1 MPEHLIRV
9 TQTQLLADSSDIVLE
24 AATPDEAAEIVLD
37 AVAGDPDDETGT
49 RSYGLP
55 DGRKIEIDPEDAVI
69 GGETYA
75 EVIVAGQVVQTVGR
89 TAMPIR
95 RFLDLSTGHLQ
106 QADRLFLEF
115 SANPGSLGGL
125 AAMAGTYGWFV
136 YAHDDRCCD
145 GISDV
150 LWTIFERARALGC
163 EYVLFDADAPT
174 LEGLPVFEENSD
186 TGSHTLIA
194 ESDNGRQQEQNPAYS
209 PNR

>member
-9 TQTQLLADSSDIVLE
+9 TQTQLLADSRDVVLQAETPNE
-24 AATPDEAAEIVLD
+24 AAQIVLD
-37 AVAGDPDDETGT
+37 AVAGEPDDIGT

-55 DGRKIEIDPEDAVI
+55 DGRRIELDPEDAVI

-75 EVIVAGQVVQTVGR
+75 EVIVGGQVVQTVGR

-95 RFLDLSTGHLQ
+95 RFLDLSTTHLQ

-115 SANPGSLGGL
+115 SANPGSLDGL

-136 YAHDDRCCD
+136 YAHDERCCE

-150 LWTIFERARALGC
+150 LWAIFERARALGC
-163 EYVLFDADAPT
+163 DYVLFDADAPI
-174 LEGLPVFEENSD
+174 LEDLPVFEDE
-186 TGSHTLIA
+186 A
-194 ESDNGRQQEQNPAYS
+194 EDVS
-209 PNR
+209 PPS